1 VSLRVALL
9 GHGGGTPVADLAGPL
24 RAAGHEVTVVD
35 AASRATRAADAL
47 LARRGFAVPL
57 AHVPLAARTLAAGAY
72 DVAHAFTPAD
82 AAAAL
87 LWRRRSGR
95 PVVFTATEPH
105 DRADLA
111 DSRLRLRLW
120 EAATMDVG
128 AVTAATEASRAA
140 LWRWFALEVPVIEPS
155 DAAAH
160 ERLYRSLLR

>member
-1 VSLRVALL
+1 VSFRIALL
-9 GHGGGTPVADLAGPL
+9 GHDDGAPAADLADAL

-35 AASRATRAADAL
+35 AGSRATRAADAL

-57 AHVPLAARTLAAGAY
+57 AHVPLAARALAAGAF
-72 DVAHAFTPAD
+72 DIAHAFTPAD

-87 LWRRRSGR
+87 LWRRRSGG
-95 PVVFTATEPH
+95 PVVFTATEPP
-105 DRADLA
+105 DRAGLA

-120 EAATMDVG
+120 DAATTDVA
-128 AVTAATEASRAA
+128 AVTAATEASCAA

-160 ERLYRSLLR
+160 ERLYRSLLS